1 MRLDLEL
8 MGFDR
13 NMVIALFDH
22 EAVIEDS
29 NHAVELLIKGP
40 NGWIHNFVLHHNSES
55 LRDKATCKICAEPR
69 MEHMNER
76 RAL

>member
-40 NGWIHNFVLHHNSES
+40 NGWIHNFVLHHNSDS
-55 LRDKATCKICAEPR
+55 LRD
-69 MEHMNER
+69 
-76 RAL
+76 